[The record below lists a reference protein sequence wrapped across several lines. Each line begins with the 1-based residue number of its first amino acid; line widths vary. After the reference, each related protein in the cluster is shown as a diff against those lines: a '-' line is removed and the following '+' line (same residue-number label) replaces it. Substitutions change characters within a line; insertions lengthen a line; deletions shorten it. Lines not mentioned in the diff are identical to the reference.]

1 MDVVSYLEV
10 NACLPNDL
18 SIYFWLIHGPTG
30 SNLMSIVS
38 SSVAEQAKS
47 TPQQQR
53 WLGAKITPSLIVLGV
68 FICLWFI
75 PAPEGLS
82 PKAWNLFAIFL
93 CTILAIV
100 LKPLPMGAVALLSVA
115 ACTLTKTLTI
125 EESLTSFS
133 SHMIWLV
140 LISFLLARGFIKTGL
155 GTRIA
160 YHFVYFFGKST
171 LGMSYGLVLTEAL
184 LSPFIPSTTARGAG
198 IIFPIVL
205 SLSKEFGS
213 DPANNTQRK
222 VGAFL
227 MAVCFHTNVITSTL
241 FLTAMAANPI
251 IAGFAL
257 EFGVNMTWI
266 NWAKATIVPG
276 VISLIAMPLIVYFT
290 YPPEIKKT
298 PAAKEFAE
306 QKLAE
311 MGKLSF
317 NEIIMLGTFG
327 LLLVLWVFG
336 SYLSINAT
344 VAALAGLSI
353 LLITGVLDWDDVLDE
368 KNGWN
373 TFIWLTILLNL
384 SNYLAKFGLMIW
396 FGDKMQNIVA
406 GYSWP
411 IALSALLLVYY
422 YSHYLF
428 ASLTAHITSLYSAM
442 TVVAI
447 ACGAPGELVA
457 YLFAFFSSLCAAFTH
472 YGTGAAPVYYGA
484 NYVPFAIWWK
494 IGAILGVAY
503 ILIWGVLGSAWLNLL
518 GMW

>member
-1 MDVVSYLEV
+1 MNLVK
-10 NACLPNDL
+10 N
-18 SIYFWLIHGPTG
+18 SIAEKSQ
-30 SNLMSIVS
+30 SN
-38 SSVAEQAKS
+38 QT
-47 TPQQQR
+47 TPPQR
-53 WLGAKITPSLIVLGV
+53 WAGAKLMPSLIVIVV
-68 FICLWFI
+68 FIALSLI
-75 PAPEGLS
+75 PVPEGLS
-82 PKAWNLFAIFL
+82 PKAWSLFNIFI

-100 LKPLPMGAVALLSVA
+100 LKPLPMGAVALLSLA

-171 LGMSYGLVLTEAL
+171 LGLGYGLVLTETL

-257 EFGVNMTWI
+257 EFGVEMTWI
-266 NWAKATIVPG
+266 NWAKATLVPG
-276 VISLIAMPLIVYFT
+276 ILSLIAMPLIVYFT
-290 YPPEIKKT
+290 YPPEIKQT
-298 PAAKEFAE
+298 PTAKEFA
-306 QKLAE
+306 QRKLAE
-311 MGKLSF
+311 LGKFSF
-317 NEIIMLGTFG
+317 NEMVMLSTFG
-327 LLLVLWVFG
+327 MLLVLWVFG
-336 SYLSINAT
+336 SYLNINAT
-344 VAALAGLSI
+344 VAALAGLSV
-353 LLITGVLDWDDVLDE
+353 LLLTGVLDWEDVLNE

-384 SNYLAKFGLMIW
+384 SNYLAKFGLMVW
-396 FGDKMQNIVA
+396 FGGKMQTIVSV
-406 GYSWP
+406 YSWP
-411 IALSALLLVYY
+411 TALAALLLVYY
-422 YSHYLF
+422 YSHYFF

-472 YGTGAAPVYYGA
+472 YGTGAAPVYYGT
-484 NYVPFAIWWK
+484 NYIPFAVWWK
-494 IGAILGVAY
+494 IGAILGFAY
-503 ILIWGVLGSAWLNLL
+503 LIIWGVIGSAWLNIL